1 MCTVTFIP
9 REDGF
14 YVAMNRDERIARPF
28 AKPPALFGEGFV
40 RSMYPLDCEGGTWI
54 AANQMGIA
62 FTLLNW
68 NDAPVLHKKS
78 RTRGHVIP
86 ALVSS
91 NCSRSAELVLGKID
105 MDGVLPFRLIGI
117 FPNEER
123 VVEWAWNQ
131 RSIERNTFRW
141 RPTQWCSSSLS
152 DAIATVARGLVF
164 EEKLAAR
171 NAGSLRWLRQLHAS
185 HDNDSR
191 FSHCVHRETVGTVSY
206 TELVCS
212 DESIECK
219 YRAGNPC
226 SLHMN
231 RHGTNDF
238 AVCAQSSRI
247 ERSVGNTSRISETDS
262 HNPVLGSSRLN
273 ADDRL
278 SLGLLGSVEGGNRIV
293 EGSHIADVYPQPTTP
308 DSLGELT

>member
-1 MCTVTFIP
+1 MCTLTFIP

-28 AKPPALFGEGFV
+28 AKPPAVFGEGFV

-68 NDAPVLHKKS
+68 NDAPVLRKKS

-91 NCSRSAELVLGKID
+91 NCSQSAELALGKID

-131 RSIERNTFRW
+131 RSIDRTIYRW
-141 RPTQWCSSSLS
+141 SSRQWCSSSLS
-152 DAIATVARGLVF
+152 DATATAARGRVF
-164 EEKLAAR
+164 ER
-171 NAGSLRWLRQLHAS
+171 NSRMCHAGSLTWVRQLHAS
-185 HDNDSR
+185 HNAEDHL
-191 FSHCVHRETVGTVSY
+191 FSHCVHRSSVETVSY

-212 DESIECK
+212 GERIDCNYLAGTPCKTSLVQHTASMQLVSAPASPSALPVNKIESSC
-219 YRAGNPC
+219 
-226 SLHMN
+226 
-231 RHGTNDF
+231 
-238 AVCAQSSRI
+238 VSSR
-247 ERSVGNTSRISETDS
+247 
-262 HNPVLGSSRLN
+262 
-273 ADDRL
+273 
-278 SLGLLGSVEGGNRIV
+278 
-293 EGSHIADVYPQPTTP
+293 TT
-308 DSLGELT
+308 